1 MEEESR
7 FAVIKE
13 KDLNMLFIKK
23 ELFKLIDNYFNKY
36 PLRTAKMEK
45 VNLIKDFFVFKLNE
59 NNLGLAE
66 RMREEAK

>member
-1 MEEESR
+1 
-7 FAVIKE
+7 
-13 KDLNMLFIKK
+13 
-23 ELFKLIDNYFNKY
+23 
-36 PLRTAKMEK
+36 MEK